1 MRRLTCVMLVCA
13 LILTIASGTVQA
25 ATQFS
30 VWPAEFSYGVP
41 SGSFTWTSTMFGLRF
56 GQPLG
61 PFVGLDTTLRYGAV
75 ANLGFSGTSLSS
87 DSGSTLVADSV
98 LRVGLRAGTFSVA
111 GFGGYG
117 GLFMNATSASNSL
130 VLQSLGTRLGVE
142 ASLALSQGLVLRG
155 NYTFIPS
162 LTARADIAN
171 STPPP
176 APAQYNGSGTGTEY
190 EIALVYSPLPVTT
203 VFAGYR
209 GGTQSIAWSGFGT
222 TSTTFNGFVAGVEL
236 HF

>member
-1 MRRLTCVMLVCA
+1 MRVVIGLVVVA
-13 LILTIASGTVQA
+13 LVIGLVPAGTGEA

-41 SGSFTWTSTMFGLRF
+41 GGSFTWTSTMFGLRF

-75 ANLGFSGTSLSS
+75 ANLDFPGASLSS
-87 DSGSTLVADSV
+87 YSGSTLVADSV

-117 GLFMNATSASNSL
+117 GLFMDATSASNSI

-142 ASLALSQGLVLRG
+142 ASLAVSHGLVLRG
-155 NYTFIPS
+155 NYTIIPS

-171 STPPP
+171 SSPPP
-176 APAQYNGSGTGTEY
+176 APNQYTGSGTGSEY

-203 VFAGYR
+203 VYAGYR
-209 GGTQSIAWSGFGT
+209 GGTQSISWSGFGT
-222 TSTTFNGFVAGVEL
+222 TSTTFNGFVAGIEL